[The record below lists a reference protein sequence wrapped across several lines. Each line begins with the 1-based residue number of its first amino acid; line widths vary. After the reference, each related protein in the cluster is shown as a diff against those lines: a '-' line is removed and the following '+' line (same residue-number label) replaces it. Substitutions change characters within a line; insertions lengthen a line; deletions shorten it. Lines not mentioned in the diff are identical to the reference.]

1 MKKTSQKFAKSQAF
15 IKFIVFVALVFY
27 IGSFFTRESQELN
40 NIEVLNNP
48 LFAEFD
54 SLLKNTNIDLEFVQS
69 IRQKNDSIQSI
80 IVPEVRAGRK
90 NPFVPT
96 L

>member
-1 MKKTSQKFAKSQAF
+1 MKKNSQKFAKSQAF
-15 IKFIVFVALVFY
+15 VKFGVFIAIVFYV
-27 IGSFFTRESQELN
+27 GSFFTRESSEPN
-40 NIEVLNNP
+40 SIEILNNP

-54 SLLKNTNIDLEFVQS
+54 SLLKNTNIDLEFVQT
-69 IRQKNDSIQSI
+69 IRQKNDSIQSV